1 MSVIFKQ
8 IKREDCCTCYC
19 KIQKYTDI
27 ILQIRRL
34 VDMLI
39 TSRTEDEG
47 WSKVPLPMP
56 LAGTREPFA
65 ICYSCSICSIATMI
79 TGDASL

>member
-1 MSVIFKQ
+1 
-8 IKREDCCTCYC
+8 
-19 KIQKYTDI
+19 
-27 ILQIRRL
+27 
-34 VDMLI
+34 MLI
-39 TSRTEDEG
+39 TSRTEDKG

-65 ICYSCSICSIATMI
+65 ICYSFSICSIATMI